1 MSFVWTSQLLW
12 RCLRRPASQGA
23 DLSPKARNLRTTT
36 SMEPNLDLLPSAL
49 FSPSKAAQQRAQA
62 QDWHHVDTW
71 LASKYQ
77 GRSVPQFER
86 NEDTLRAFLAL
97 VAANEK
103 ADEERDILWSIQKE
117 ALADS
122 KGHDSNS
129 VDPTSSKAILSTL
142 SDSLTPEAKAS
153 LDALATTAV
162 TVDATSADP
171 EGIAQTLITQTQTSQ
186 ALSQTLLR
194 VSSLQRRLENEL
206 MALRSQ
212 FNELRS
218 PAFQAPLSLQRQT
231 LEWNRNTK
239 QLRTKINEYTERLA
253 SLEEKDSG
261 LIEDVVRRERN
272 VTELAE
278 KVKQLDAQVSAFK
291 GLPKDRDA
299 ARREV
304 EKAEKELEQLQS
316 KRDKMFEALVQ
327 KG

>member
-1 MSFVWTSQLLW
+1 
-12 RCLRRPASQGA
+12 
-23 DLSPKARNLRTTT
+23 
-36 SMEPNLDLLPSAL
+36 MEPNLDLLPSAL